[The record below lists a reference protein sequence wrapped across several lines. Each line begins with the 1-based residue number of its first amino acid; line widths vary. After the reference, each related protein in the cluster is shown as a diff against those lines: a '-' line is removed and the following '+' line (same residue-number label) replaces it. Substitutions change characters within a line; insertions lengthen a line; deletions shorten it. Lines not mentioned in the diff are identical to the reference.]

1 MSVLD
6 DWSLLRLSAA
16 GESMLTVSA
25 VPFREFRIYARKGC
39 IDHAFLLDFFDSAT
53 CLPG

>member
-25 VPFREFRIYARKGC
+25 VPFRGVSYLRKKGM
-39 IDHAFLLDFFDSAT
+39 HRSRVLVRLL
-53 CLPG
+53 